1 MDQHRQHKHAASA
14 NLAGF
19 RLPPGVSITKQTVS
33 DGWAYLFRHH
43 SLGQLGRIV
52 LRETADG
59 RTHISCEVAGDA
71 HDPMTAQ
78 RLAVFQAAE
87 S

>member
-1 MDQHRQHKHAASA
+1 MDQHRQHKHTASA

-78 RLAVFQAAE
+78 TAGRLPAAE